1 MQKRAVPAVAVA
13 SAALILPY
21 GTAVAATFPKLKAK
35 KKVVT
40 LTKTVSGTQGNAGQW
55 GTIQVTLV
63 VKKTTTIVGTKKT
76 VARKITDA
84 KVPVYPNHTS
94 RSIYINQQALP
105 LLVQEVLQAGIGM
118 KNLQLISGATDTS
131 YAFADSLQAALVAA
145 AKV

>member
-1 MQKRAVPAVAVA
+1 VQKRAVPAAAVA

-21 GTAVAATFPKLKAK
+21 GTAVAATVPKLKAK

-40 LTKTVSGTQGNAGQW
+40 LTKTVPGGQATAGRW
-55 GTIQVTLV
+55 GALQVTLV

-84 KVPVYPNHTS
+84 KVPVYPDHTD
-94 RSIYINQQALP
+94 RSVYINQQALP
-105 LLVQEVLQAGIGM
+105 LLVKEVLQAGIGM

>member
-1 MQKRAVPAVAVA
+1 MQKRAVPAAAVA

-21 GTAVAATFPKLKAK
+21 GSAVAATVPKAKAK

-40 LTKTVSGTQGNAGQW
+40 LTKTVSGTQGSAGQW
-55 GTIQVTLV
+55 GSIQVTLV
-63 VKKTTTIVGTKKT
+63 VKKTTTIVGKRHS

-105 LLVQEVLQAGIGM
+105 LLIQEVLKAGIGM
-118 KNLQLISGATDTS
+118 KNLQLISGATATS